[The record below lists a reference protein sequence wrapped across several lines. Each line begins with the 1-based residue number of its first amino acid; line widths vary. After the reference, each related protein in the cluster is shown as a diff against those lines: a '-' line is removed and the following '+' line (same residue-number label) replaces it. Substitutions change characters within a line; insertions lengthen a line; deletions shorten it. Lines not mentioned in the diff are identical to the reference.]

1 MRIEFDPAKNRANIA
16 KHGLDLALAE
26 AFEFDT
32 AVFSV
37 DARQEYGETRNIAL
51 GYITGRL
58 HVLIFTKRRAAVR
71 VISLRKAN
79 KREERAYHGK
89 A

>member
-16 KHGLDLALAE
+16 KHGVDLALAE

-58 HVLIFTKRRAAVR
+58 HVLIFTKRGAVR

-79 KREERAYHGK
+79 KREERTYHGK